1 MLPELGEIKQRRKQ
15 FGLTQAELAAKAAV
29 SQSLIAK
36 MESGALVPSYDNA
49 KRIFDMLDAM
59 HRETELQAKDVMSA
73 KVISV
78 RPQDTVK
85 KAVQAMKKNAV
96 SQLPVFEGDKPVGTV
111 SEMFI
116 LTHIG
121 KSGKPTDLGKMLVKE
136 VMDDAMPVI
145 RENSGLEVVSAL
157 LDSGQAVLVG
167 RGGKI
172 RGIITKSDLL
182 GAIVSRGGM
191 ARKISR

>member
-1 MLPELGEIKQRRKQ
+1 MLPELNEIKQRRKQ

-36 MESGALVPSYDNA
+36 MESGVLVPSYDNA
-49 KRIFDMLDAM
+49 KRIFDLLDAM

-73 KVISV
+73 RVISV

-85 KAVQAMKKNAV
+85 RAVQVMKKNAV
-96 SQLPVFEGDKPVGTV
+96 SQLPVFEDDKPVGTV

-116 LTHIG
+116 LTRIG
-121 KSGKPTDLGKMLVKE
+121 KSEKPADLGKMLVKE
-136 VMDDAMPVI
+136 VMDEAMPVI
-145 RENSGLEVVSAL
+145 RENSPLGVVSAL

-172 RGIITKSDLL
+172 RGIITKSDVL
-182 GAIVSRGGM
+182 GAIVSRGKKGV
-191 ARKISR
+191 RWI